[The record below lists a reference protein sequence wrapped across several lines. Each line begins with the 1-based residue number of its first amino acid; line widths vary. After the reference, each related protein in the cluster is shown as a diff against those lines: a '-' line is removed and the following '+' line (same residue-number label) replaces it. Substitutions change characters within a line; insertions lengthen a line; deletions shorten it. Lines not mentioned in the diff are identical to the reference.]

1 MVKLTFATK
10 CELLMA
16 NCRWGIWNCL
26 SEHLFRSSVRCMI
39 STSTLTSPQMERKTF
54 CFISLSLSQHISFCL
69 FIIFA
74 TLLYLSYS
82 LYTSVLSELL
92 SKWNLLNVLFLLQLL
107 FSFEIELVNWV
118 LLKYRHYYLLLSPH
132 FLSDIFISCLT

>member
-1 MVKLTFATK
+1 
-10 CELLMA
+10 MA

-39 STSTLTSPQMERKTF
+39 STSTLTSPQMERKDF
-54 CFISLSLSQHISFCL
+54 CFISPTLSQHISFCL

-74 TLLYLSYS
+74 TLVYLSYS

-92 SKWNLLNVLFLLQLL
+92 SKWNLLNVLFLLQFAVFFRDWVSKLSFVEVSSLL
-107 FSFEIELVNWV
+107 PIALSTFSFWYFYFMFYIIWI
-118 LLKYRHYYLLLSPH
+118 
-132 FLSDIFISCLT
+132 FLIAHQSIN